1 MFNPTGYNQRNRKMK
16 AKKTKSYS
24 DENIDKD
31 TEEE

>member
-1 MFNPTGYNQRNRKMK
+1 MFNPTGYNQRNRKM

>member
-1 MFNPTGYNQRNRKMK
+1 MFNPTGYNQRNRKMG
-16 AKKTKSYS
+16 AKKAKSYS